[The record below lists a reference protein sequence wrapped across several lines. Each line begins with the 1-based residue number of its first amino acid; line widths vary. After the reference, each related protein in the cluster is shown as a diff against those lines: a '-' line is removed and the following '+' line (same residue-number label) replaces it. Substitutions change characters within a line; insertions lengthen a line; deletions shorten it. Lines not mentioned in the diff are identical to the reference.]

1 MRKIF
6 KLNLL
11 SFLKS
16 LKKKQCNT
24 NLTQIDILKFH
35 FTVAFNTGK
44 LLNDYAQ
51 LSMFL
56 ARNLTT
62 LFAACKSNADNFPE
76 RFTHST
82 HDRSNGDRGGNL
94 DTPSLVTTAL
104 IEYNCSVGAT
114 NYNNFMALSLSV
126 LSRGQ

>member
-1 MRKIF
+1 M
-6 KLNLL
+6 
-11 SFLKS
+11 
-16 LKKKQCNT
+16 
-24 NLTQIDILKFH
+24 LTQIDLLKFH

-44 LLNDYAQ
+44 LRYDCTQ
-51 LSMFL
+51 FSMFL

-82 HDRSNGDRGGNL
+82 HDRSYRPDNEARGGNL